1 MVNFR
6 RSVFV
11 LAALTAVFGAAN
23 TASAQLAA
31 NIACQASV
39 ANPPLLRSEGLTEL
53 TGDVQLIC
61 GSNQPVSVVANVQI
75 FLNTNVTSRLLAN
88 GGTEALLL
96 VNDPAPGAQVLGTNV
111 YQGVLVA
118 PNSIAFQGV
127 TIPSLTQAGVLL
139 RITNVRANAN
149 GLGVAGP
156 TAPPNPVIETIS
168 ISSGVTISN
177 PNQTVGFVTR
187 GLVLG
192 INSGSFLTSVNAFQQ
207 CANSGTVSSGFA
219 FPARAF
225 TVNLS
230 EGFPTAFKLQG
241 GGTPGI
247 PGAVNNTES
256 GLIPSTSA
264 AGGLAP
270 IAGAGQADFGTRV
283 QLTFQ
288 NVGNG
293 AIILVPTTIPAGS
306 GTVVAPVNGV
316 IAPNTTLATLVG
328 GSSGTNTAIGGNSYA
343 QLTTTTGVATA
354 IYEVIATNPSAIDTL
369 QIPVFASFVAN
380 PGAQLPAL
388 GTVTVS
394 ATFSPIS
401 TVTTAATAAGGNIP
415 RFANTGAAT
424 NAFSINACAT
434 NLLFPFVT
442 NIAGFDTGLAISNTS
457 TDPFGTATQAG
468 SCTLNLYG
476 SGAAA
481 AINTP
486 TIQSGAVYTTLLSSN
501 ASGFQGY
508 IIASCRF
515 QYAHGF
521 AFVTDGFGGPGRGL
535 SQGYLALIIPDVNV
549 TGGRTASPLGGSV
562 PNSGEQLGY

>member
-1 MVNFR
+1 MADFR
-6 RSVFV
+6 RSIFV
-11 LAALTAVFGAAN
+11 LAALIVVLGMAT
-23 TASAQLAA
+23 TASAQV
-31 NIACQASV
+31 NIVCQASV

-53 TGDVQLIC
+53 TGDVLLIC
-61 GSNQPVSVVANVQI
+61 GSGSPNSVVANIQI

-88 GGTEALLL
+88 GATEALLL
-96 VNDPAPGAQVLGTNV
+96 VNDPAPNQQVLGTNV

-118 PNSIAFQGV
+118 QNSIAFQGV
-127 TIPSLTQAGVLL
+127 TIPNATQGVGI

-192 INSGSFLTSVNAFQQ
+192 ASSGSPAFVSSSVAFQQ
-207 CANSGTVSSGFA
+207 CANSGAVSSGFA
-219 FPARAF
+219 APSSAF
-225 TVNLS
+225 VVNLT

-241 GGTPGI
+241 GGTPGT
-247 PGAVNNTES
+247 PGVVNNTES
-256 GLIPSTSA
+256 GLIPGTSA
-264 AGGLAP
+264 AGGLGP
-270 IAGAGQADFGTRV
+270 IAGAGQADFGTRI

-293 AIILVPTTIPAGS
+293 AIILVPTTLPAGS
-306 GTVVAPVNGV
+306 GTVVPPGSGGA
-316 IAPNTTLATLVG
+316 ISSTTTLAVLVS
-328 GSSGTNTAIGGNSYA
+328 GSTGTNTTVGSNQYA

-354 IYEVIATNPSAIDTL
+354 IYEIVATNPSAIDTL
-369 QIPVFASFVAN
+369 RIPVFASFVSN
-380 PGAQLPAL
+380 PGQQLPSL
-388 GTVTVS
+388 GTVTVA

-401 TVTTAATAAGGNIP
+401 TVTTAVNAAGGPIP

-468 SCTLNLYG
+468 TCTMNLFPG
-476 SGAAA
+476 GGVVTTPNVASG
-481 AINTP
+481 T
-486 TIQSGAVYTTLLSSN
+486 VYTTLLSSQ
-501 ASGFQGY
+501 AAGFQGY
-508 IIASCRF
+508 IIATCRF

-535 SQGYLALIIPDVNV
+535 SQGYLALVIPDVNV
-549 TGGRTASPLGGSV
+549 TGGRTASPLSASA

>member
-1 MVNFR
+1 MADFR
-6 RSVFV
+6 RSIFV
-11 LAALTAVFGAAN
+11 LAALIAVSGAAT
-23 TASAQLAA
+23 TASAQV
-31 NIACQASV
+31 NIVCNASV
-39 ANPPLLRSEGLTEL
+39 ANPPLLRSEGLAEN
-53 TGDVQLIC
+53 TGDVLLLC
-61 GSNQPVSVVANVQI
+61 FGGSQTATLANIQI
-75 FLNTNVTSRLLAN
+75 FLNTNVTSRILAN

-96 VNDPAPGAQVLGTNV
+96 VNDPAANAQILNNNV

-118 PNSIAFQGV
+118 QNSVAFQAV
-127 TIPSLTQAGVLL
+127 SIPSAINGVSL

-192 INSGSFLTSVNAFQQ
+192 VGSTAFVTGSGAFQQ
-207 CANSGTVSSGFA
+207 CATTTA
-219 FPARAF
+219 TAF

-241 GGTPGI
+241 GGTPGV

-256 GLIPSTSA
+256 GLIPGTSA

-270 IAGAGQADFGTRV
+270 IAGSGQADFGTRV

-288 NVGNG
+288 NVGAG
-293 AIILVPTTIPAGS
+293 ATVIVPTTIPAGS

-316 IAPNTTLATLVG
+316 FASSTTLAVLVSGSNGTNATVG
-328 GSSGTNTAIGGNSYA
+328 GFATSQLTNTS
-343 QLTTTTGVATA
+343 GVSTA
-354 IYEVIATNPSAIDTL
+354 IYEIVATNSSAIDTL
-369 QIPVFASFVAN
+369 RVPVFVSFIAN
-380 PGAQLPAL
+380 PGQNLPAL

-394 ATFSPIS
+394 ATFSPLS
-401 TVTTAATAAGGNIP
+401 TVTTAVTAASGSVP
-415 RFANTGAAT
+415 RFANTGSAV

-434 NLLFPFVT
+434 NLLFPFVS

-457 TDPFGTATQAG
+457 TDPFGTGTQAG
-468 SCTLNLYG
+468 SCTMNLYP
-476 SGAAA
+476 GAGVVT
-481 AINTP
+481 TP
-486 TIQSGAVYTTLLSSN
+486 TIATGTVYTTLLSSQ
-501 ASGFQGY
+501 AAGFQGY

-521 AFVTDGFGGPGRGL
+521 AFLTDGFGGPGRGL
-535 SQGYLALIIPDVNV
+535 SQGYLALVIPDVNV
-549 TGGRTASPLGGSV
+549 TGGRAASPLGGFIG
-562 PNSGEQLGY
+562 NSGEQLGY

>member
-1 MVNFR
+1 MADFR
-6 RSVFV
+6 KSIFV
-11 LAALTAVFGAAN
+11 LAASLAVFGAAT
-23 TASAQLAA
+23 TASAQV
-31 NIACQASV
+31 NIVCNASV

-53 TGDVQLIC
+53 TGDVLLLC
-61 GSNQPVSVVANVQI
+61 FGGSPTNTLANVQI
-75 FLNTNVTSRLLAN
+75 FLNTNVTSRILAN

-96 VNDPAPGAQVLGTNV
+96 VNDPGPTQQILGNNIF
-111 YQGVLVA
+111 QGVLVA
-118 PNSIAFQGV
+118 QNSIAFQGIV
-127 TIPSLTQAGVLL
+127 IPPAANGVSL

-168 ISSGVTISN
+168 ISSSVTISN

-187 GLVLG
+187 GLVLSGPNGSPGFITG
-192 INSGSFLTSVNAFQQ
+192 ISAFQQ
-207 CANSGTVSSGFA
+207 CANSGAVASGFA
-219 FPARAF
+219 VPASAF
-225 TVNLS
+225 VINLS
-230 EGFPTAFKLQG
+230 DGVPTAFKLQG
-241 GGTPGI
+241 GGAAGT

-256 GLIPSTSA
+256 GLIPGTSA

-293 AIILVPTTIPAGS
+293 AIILVPTFLPANPGAA
-306 GTVVAPVNGV
+306 VLPVGGV
-316 IAPNTTLATLVG
+316 IAATTTLAQLVG
-328 GSSGTNTAIGGNSYA
+328 GSNGNNTTIGGNAYA

-354 IYEVIATNPSAIDTL
+354 IYEIVATNTSAIDTL
-369 QIPVFASFVAN
+369 RIPVFASFISN

-388 GTVTVS
+388 GTVTVA

-401 TVTTAATAAGGNIP
+401 TVTTAVTAAGGNVP

-468 SCTLNLYG
+468 TCTLNLFPG
-476 SGAAA
+476 GGV
-481 AINTP
+481 INTP
-486 TIQSGAVYTTLLSSN
+486 NIASGTVYTTLLSSQ

-508 IIASCRF
+508 MIATCRF

-521 AFVTDGFGGPGRGL
+521 AFLTDGFGGPGRGL
-535 SQGYLALIIPDVNV
+535 SQGYLALVIPDINV
-549 TGGRTASPLGGSV
+549 TGGRVASPLSQS
-562 PNSGEQLGY
+562 PANSGEQLGY